1 MEPGRTQP
9 HYDEKV
15 TELSLMLTDDIV
27 TEHRLD
33 RHKEGLFKRSERLR
47 LTGTDITTKW
57 IG

>member
-1 MEPGRTQP
+1 MEPERNQP
-9 HYDEKV
+9 HYNEKV
-15 TELSLMLTDDIV
+15 TELLLTLTDDIV

-47 LTGTDITTKW
+47 LTSTDITIKR